1 MTIRESRQRLS
12 EAEEAYKSA
21 HPGRD
26 LTEAREELTHARTE
40 YQLDCVAVVERLA
53 VLIKPLADEANAW
66 HKTVSGR
73 CIPIIGSM
81 HDDRT
86 DAAFTVGDLR
96 ALAALYEEIKNA

>member
-40 YQLDCVAVVERLA
+40 YQLECVAVVERLGRA
-53 VLIKPLADEANAW
+53 LEPFDREVKEWWSGHPDSYPLNQD
-66 HKTVSGR
+66 
-73 CIPIIGSM
+73 CM
-81 HDDRT
+81 HCDGV
-86 DAAFTVGDLR
+86 AFLDLGDLR

>member
-26 LTEAREELTHARTE
+26 LTEAREELTHARNE

-53 VLIKPLADEANAW
+53 VLLDRFHGEAVKWHPACLDSWHPNIGTKP
-66 HKTVSGR
+66 G
-73 CIPIIGSM
+73 
-81 HDDRT
+81 DDS
-86 DAAFTVGDLR
+86 DAIFTVGDLR
-96 ALAALYEEIKNA
+96 ALAALYEEVR

>member
-40 YQLDCVAVVERLA
+40 YQLDCVAVVERLDYLLGPFA
-53 VLIKPLADEANAW
+53 LEADQYARYCKDDSFTPVL
-66 HKTVSGR
+66 
-73 CIPIIGSM
+73 
-81 HDDRT
+81 DDG
-86 DAAFTVGDLR
+86 DPCQYTVGDLR
-96 ALAALYEEIKNA
+96 ALAKLYEEVR